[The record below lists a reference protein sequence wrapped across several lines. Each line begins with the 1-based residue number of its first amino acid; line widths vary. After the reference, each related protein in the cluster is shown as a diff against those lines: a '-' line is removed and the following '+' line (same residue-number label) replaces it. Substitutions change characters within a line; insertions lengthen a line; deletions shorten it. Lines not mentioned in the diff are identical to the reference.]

1 MNDNRDTS
9 PNTPPDDALM
19 RAAAALPK
27 EIRPARDLWP
37 GIELAISGSRQRNR
51 WWNGGLAQAAAVLLL
66 VGGSSGITYL
76 AIKDDGGSLSPVA
89 MEGERVFVPVSG
101 SFGSRYNLGPEFQDA
116 RDSLAARLDSEME
129 KLSPES
135 REEVQKNLDTIRA
148 AIVEINNAL
157 ANEPDNVLLQELLIR
172 TYHDELTL
180 MQKVG
185 GIRNSAMR
193 RTDI

>member
-9 PNTPPDDALM
+9 LNTPSNDALM
-19 RAAAALPK
+19 RAAAALPR
-27 EIRPARDLWP
+27 EIKPGRDLWP
-37 GIELAISGSRQRNR
+37 GIELAISGKQQRNR
-51 WWNGGLAQAAAVLLL
+51 WWNGALAQAAAVLLL
-66 VGGSSGITYL
+66 VGGSSGVTYL
-76 AIKDDGGSLSPVA
+76 AIKDDGGSPSPVA

-135 REEVQKNLDTIRA
+135 RAEVQKNLNTIRA
-148 AIVEINNAL
+148 AIVEINKAL
-157 ANEPDNVLLQELLIR
+157 ANEPDNVLLQDLLIR
-172 TYHDELTL
+172 TYRDELTL

>member
-1 MNDNRDTS
+1 MNDNRDIS
-9 PNTPPDDALM
+9 SNTPPDDALM
-19 RAAAALPK
+19 RAAAALPR
-27 EIRPARDLWP
+27 EIKPGRDLWP
-37 GIELAISGSRQRNR
+37 GIELAISGRQQRNR

-66 VGGSSGITYL
+66 VGGSSGVTYL
-76 AIKDDGGSLSPVA
+76 AIKNDGGSLSPVA
-89 MEGERVFVPVSG
+89 LEGERVFVPVSG

-135 REEVQKNLDTIRA
+135 RAEVQKNLNTIRA
-148 AIVEINNAL
+148 AIVEINKAL
-157 ANEPDNVLLQELLIR
+157 ANEPDNVLLQDLLIR

>member
-9 PNTPPDDALM
+9 SNTPPDDALM
-19 RAAAALPK
+19 RAAAALPR
-27 EIRPARDLWP
+27 EIKPGRDLWP
-37 GIELAISGSRQRNR
+37 GIELAISGRQQRNR
-51 WWNGGLAQAAAVLLL
+51 WWSGPLAQAAAVLLL
-66 VGGSSGITYL
+66 VGGSSGVTYL
-76 AIKDDGGSLSPVA
+76 AIKNDGGSLSPVA
-89 MEGERVFVPVSG
+89 LEGERVFVPVSG

-135 REEVQKNLDTIRA
+135 RAEVQKNLDTIRA
-148 AIVEINNAL
+148 AIVEINKAL
-157 ANEPDNVLLQELLIR
+157 ANEPDNVLLQDLLIR

-185 GIRNSAMR
+185 GIQNSAMR

>member
-9 PNTPPDDALM
+9 SNTPPDDALM
-19 RAAAALPK
+19 RAAAALPR
-27 EIRPARDLWP
+27 EIKPGRDLWP
-37 GIELAISGSRQRNR
+37 GIELAISGRQPRNR
-51 WWNGGLAQAAAVLLL
+51 WWNGALAQAAALLLL
-66 VGGSSGITYL
+66 VGGSSGVTYL
-76 AIKDDGGSLSPVA
+76 VIKNDAGSLSPVA
-89 MEGERVFVPVSG
+89 LEGERVFVPVSG

-135 REEVQKNLDTIRA
+135 RAEVQKNLNTIRA
-148 AIVEINNAL
+148 AIVEINKAL
-157 ANEPDNVLLQELLIR
+157 ANEPDNVLLQDLLIR

>member
-9 PNTPPDDALM
+9 SKTPPDDALM

-37 GIELAISGSRQRNR
+37 GIELAISGSQQRNR